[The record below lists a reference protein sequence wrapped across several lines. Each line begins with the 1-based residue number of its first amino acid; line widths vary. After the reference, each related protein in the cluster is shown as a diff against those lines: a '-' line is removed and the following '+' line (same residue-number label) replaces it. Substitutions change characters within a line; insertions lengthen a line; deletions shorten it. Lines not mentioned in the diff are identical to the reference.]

1 MNALENWFCA
11 TSFWRRLTQNKLL
24 PWIVS
29 GSSLG
34 DHVLEVGSGPGAATP
49 ELKRL
54 VPRVTSIEYSHAF
67 AVGLAI
73 DPHAAS
79 SQVVQ
84 GDAST
89 LPFADA
95 SFSAA
100 VAILMLHH
108 LRSPELQNR
117 AFIEILRV
125 VRPGGV
131 FLAFEIQ
138 DGRLQRAIHRHST
151 FVPVAPASLPARL
164 SAVGFARVNVD
175 VRFGGF
181 RVRAYKDSIADGG
194 RENMRRLHDCSSA
207 PLERP

>member
-1 MNALENWFCA
+1 VNALENWFCA

-108 LRSPELQNR
+108 LQSPELQDR

-125 VRPGGV
+125 LRPGGV
-131 FLAFEIQ
+131 FFAFEIQ
-138 DGRLQRAIHRHST
+138 NGWLQRAIHRHST

-164 SAVGFARVNVD
+164 SALGFARVMVNS
-175 VRFGGF
+175 RFGGF
-181 RVRAYKDSIADGG
+181 RVRAHKDSIANEG
-194 RENMRRLHDCSSA
+194 RENMRRLHDCS
-207 PLERP
+207 

>member
-1 MNALENWFCA
+1 VNALENWFCA
-11 TSFWRRLTQNKLL
+11 TSFWRSLTQNKLL

-34 DHVLEVGSGPGAATP
+34 DHLLEVGSGPGAATP

-67 AVGLAI
+67 AVGLTI
-73 DPHAAS
+73 EPHAAS

-89 LPFADA
+89 LPFVDA

-108 LRSPELQNR
+108 LQSAELQDR

-125 VRPGGV
+125 LRPGGV
-131 FLAFEIQ
+131 FFAFEIQ
-138 DGRLQRAIHRHST
+138 DGWLQRAIHRHST

-164 SAVGFARVNVD
+164 SAVGFARVMVNS
-175 VRFGGF
+175 RPGGF
-181 RVRAYKDSIADGG
+181 RVRAHKDSIADEGH
-194 RENMRRLHDCSSA
+194 ENMRRLHSCS
-207 PLERP
+207 

>member
-1 MNALENWFCA
+1 VNALENWFCA
-11 TSFWRRLTQNKLL
+11 TSFWRSLTQNKLL

-34 DHVLEVGSGPGAATP
+34 DHLLEVGSGPGAATP

-181 RVRAYKDSIADGG
+181 RVRAYKDSIADEG
-194 RENMRRLHDCSSA
+194 RENMRRLHDCSSP